1 VLGVERRAGLGH
13 PPAPI
18 SRCLRARRLD
28 HVVHCAAGP
37 DMIPLSDENPTLH
50 TPWMTWL
57 LIGTTVAVWMTV
69 QGAGIGDKLPISVC
83 NLGLVP
89 GELTHQAPVG
99 LTVPIGGGL
108 GCSIDQHPIN
118 RFTPLLSMFLHG
130 SWGHLLGNML
140 FFWVFGNN
148 IEDSM
153 GPGRFLIF
161 YLLCG
166 LVAAG
171 AHVFV
176 DPASP
181 VPTVGASGAI
191 SGVMGAYLVLYPRV
205 RVNMLFIFII
215 FFKVIAI
222 PAWLVLLWWFALQV
236 LTGLPQLTPMRPEVS
251 GGVAVW
257 AHVGGFVAG
266 VILIKLFE
274 NPRLV
279 AKRDE
284 IREIEHPHR
293 HYDLPRL

>member
-1 VLGVERRAGLGH
+1 
-13 PPAPI
+13 
-18 SRCLRARRLD
+18 
-28 HVVHCAAGP
+28 
-37 DMIPLSDENPTLH
+37 MIPLSDENPTLR

-69 QGAGIGDKLPISVC
+69 QGAGSAESLATSVC

-89 GELTHQAPVG
+89 GELTHRAALG
-99 LTVPIGGGL
+99 TAVPL
-108 GCSIDQHPIN
+108 GDGYACIVDQEPIN

-153 GPGRFLIF
+153 GPVRFLIF

-171 AHVFV
+171 AHVLV
-176 DPASP
+176 EPASP

-222 PAWLVLLWWFALQV
+222 PAWLVLLWWFAIQI
-236 LTGLPQLTPMRPEVS
+236 LTGLPQLMPMRPDVS

-274 NPRLV
+274 NRRLV

-284 IREIEHPHR
+284 IREIEHPHHR
-293 HYDLPRL
+293 YTLPRL

>member
-1 VLGVERRAGLGH
+1 
-13 PPAPI
+13 
-18 SRCLRARRLD
+18 
-28 HVVHCAAGP
+28 
-37 DMIPLSDENPTLH
+37 
-50 TPWMTWL
+50 
-57 LIGTTVAVWMTV
+57 
-69 QGAGIGDKLPISVC
+69 
-83 NLGLVP
+83 
-89 GELTHQAPVG
+89 
-99 LTVPIGGGL
+99 
-108 GCSIDQHPIN
+108 
-118 RFTPLLSMFLHG
+118 MFLHG

-153 GPGRFLIF
+153 GPGRFLVF

-171 AHVFV
+171 AHVLV
-176 DPASP
+176 DPSSP

-222 PAWLVLLWWFALQV
+222 PAWMVLLWWFFLQV
-236 LTGLPQLTPMRPEVS
+236 LAGLPQISTMRPDVS

-257 AHVGGFVAG
+257 AHVGGFLAG
-266 VILIKLFE
+266 LVLIKVFE

-279 AKRDE
+279 ARREE
-284 IREIEHPHR
+284 IREIEHPR
-293 HYDLPRL
+293 TTASW

>member
-1 VLGVERRAGLGH
+1 
-13 PPAPI
+13 
-18 SRCLRARRLD
+18 
-28 HVVHCAAGP
+28 
-37 DMIPLSDENPTLH
+37 MIPLGDENPTLR

-57 LIGTTVAVWMTV
+57 IIGVTVAVWTTV
-69 QGAGIGDKLPISVC
+69 QGAGIGAALPRSVC

-89 GELTHQAPVG
+89 GELTHQARVG
-99 LTVPIGGGL
+99 MAVPLGDGL
-108 GCSIDQHPIN
+108 ACVVDNSPIN
-118 RFTPLLSMFLHG
+118 KFTPILSMFLHG

-171 AHVFV
+171 AHVLV
-176 DPASP
+176 NPASP

-215 FFKVIAI
+215 FFKVIAV
-222 PAWLVLLWWFALQV
+222 PAWLVLLWWFFLQV
-236 LTGLPQLTPMRPEVS
+236 LAGLPEISSMRPDVS

-257 AHVGGFVAG
+257 AHVGGFLMG
-266 VILIKLFE
+266 VLLIKVFE

-279 AKRDE
+279 ARRAE
-284 IREIEHPHR
+284 IRGIEHPR
-293 HYDLPRL
+293 TTASW